1 MDLLLSEDYKNIL
14 IIKPSALGDIALA
27 LGAVA
32 SLRRRYPEAK
42 ITWFVR
48 PEFAPLLECA
58 SNVDEMV
65 IFDRRLLGK
74 WWYKPKAFGS
84 LVRLVKTLRGSNFDL
99 VVDLQGLFRTAV
111 FGWMTGCRKRLG
123 MKTSRE
129 FAHVFYTDKVS
140 QDDDSIHVI
149 DYYNKVISAAD
160 VTDAVVDYG
169 LFVDE
174 QAAGKANEILREC
187 GLAGKEYAILVTG
200 AAHEVKC
207 WPVERFAQL
216 AEKINTEY
224 GLEVVGVGTAG
235 EKERIDRVAAISKAA
250 IVNLAGRTT
259 ISELMAILAGAKVV
273 VSNDTGPGHIS
284 AALERKTVIIF
295 GPTNP
300 QRIYPYGKED
310 SIAAIEPFGRGKQI
324 NSNDP
329 KYAIEAVPI
338 ELVFEKVKCQLD
350 KQSAS

>member
-1 MDLLLSEDYKNIL
+1 MTGDFKNIL
-14 IIKPSALGDIALA
+14 IIKPSSLGDIALA
-27 LGAVA
+27 LGVVA
-32 SLRRRYPEAK
+32 SLRRRYPDAK

-58 SNVDEMV
+58 SNVDDTL

-74 WWYKPKAFGS
+74 WWYKAEAFGM
-84 LVRLVKTLRGSNFDL
+84 LVRLVKTLRRANFDL
-99 VVDLQGLFRTAV
+99 VVDLQGLFRTAL

-129 FAHVFYTDKVS
+129 FAHIFYTDKIS

-149 DYYNKVISAAD
+149 DYYNKVIATAG

-174 QAAGKANEILREC
+174 QAAARVKEIFAEC
-187 GLAGKEYAILVTG
+187 GLDGKEYAVRVTG
-200 AAHEVKC
+200 ASHEAKC
-207 WPVERFAQL
+207 WPIEKFAQL

-224 GLEVVGVGTAG
+224 GLEVVAVGTSA
-235 EKERIDRVAAISKAA
+235 EKERIDKVDAISKTP

-259 ISELMAILAGAKVV
+259 IPELMAILAGAKVV
-273 VSNDTGPGHIS
+273 VGNDTGPGHI
-284 AALERKTVIIF
+284 AVALGRKTVIIF

-300 QRIYPYGKED
+300 QRIHPYGKED
-310 SIAAIEPFGRGKQI
+310 SIAAVEPFGRGKQI

-329 KYAIEAVPI
+329 KYAIEAVPL
-338 ELVFEKVKCQLD
+338 ELVFEKVKRQVEGRRD
-350 KQSAS
+350 KS